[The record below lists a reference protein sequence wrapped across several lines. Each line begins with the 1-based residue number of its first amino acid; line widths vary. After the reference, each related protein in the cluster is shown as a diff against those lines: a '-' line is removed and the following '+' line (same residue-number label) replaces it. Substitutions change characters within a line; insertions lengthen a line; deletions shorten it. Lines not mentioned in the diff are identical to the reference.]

1 MRIRILLMMVC
12 GLGLGLVACGG
23 SDSGASTIK
32 VFKSDGSSQCQ
43 NNGTSVEEMQMELVE
58 AGIDVI
64 CGQKGND
71 GGFYCAACGCPTGD
85 INVYTINAANQADA
99 ESLGFGPVSDLENYQ
114 DSACPQPA
122 SG

>member
-71 GGFYCAACGCPTGD
+71 RGFYCAACGCPTGD

>member
-1 MRIRILLMMVC
+1 MTNRVLLSALFTLAM
-12 GLGLGLVACGG
+12 GLAACGG
-23 SDSGASTIK
+23 SESGADTIK

-43 NNGTSVEEMQMELVE
+43 NDGASVDEMRMELVE

-64 CGQKGND
+64 CGQKAND

-114 DSACPQPA
+114 DRSCSEPGGA
-122 SG
+122 